1 MKLTR
6 RSFLVTT
13 VMALPAAAC
22 APQAPTPA
30 AKDAPKTETK
40 PATAPTQ
47 AAPAAKTE
55 AKPVAK
61 ASEGKITVITGVESV
76 NLDPHNGISI
86 SNPERNVAQQVMEYL
101 VVRDKDMKQ
110 VPMLATEWKTIDELT
125 WEFKLRQGVTFHNG
139 EPFNAAAVKFTMD
152 RAQQINKQEQIHQ
165 NIFLDRVETPD
176 DYTVRFVTKRPA
188 GNMLSRLNQFSIIPP
203 RYYSEAS
210 PEQAATR
217 PVGTGP
223 YKFME
228 WTKGDKIVL
237 EANPDYWGGPTPA
250 RTITFRAVPESGARI
265 NELLSGGADIIS
277 NVPPDQARSVE
288 TSTTRLSPVQGFR
301 KIFIGIRQKDN
312 PALQKKE
319 VRQALNHAVDFD
331 TIAKAI
337 LGGYGQRHGSWTGA
351 PNDVNKDLKPYTYD
365 PEKAKALLAQAG
377 YPNGFETTLQTP
389 VGRYNKDNEIAQA
402 IGDYLTKVGVT
413 TTVQPTEFAAH
424 SKSVSDKTTKDLFLL
439 GLGTYADYLQQLDWL
454 SARYSLNATFWE
466 NADFERLIDEAR
478 TTIDERK
485 QLEVLHRAERIAFE
499 EAPVIF
505 LYMQYDFS
513 GVSTKIDFE
522 TRPDEMM
529 FFKDVHFR

>member
-237 EANPDYWGGPTPA
+237 EASPDYWGGPPPA

-277 NVPPDQARSVE
+277 KSRPTRPGRSRRAPLACRRSRASARSSSE
-288 TSTTRLSPVQGFR
+288 SARRTTRPSR
-301 KIFIGIRQKDN
+301 R
-312 PALQKKE
+312 
-319 VRQALNHAVDFD
+319 R
-331 TIAKAI
+331 
-337 LGGYGQRHGSWTGA
+337 R
-351 PNDVNKDLKPYTYD
+351 
-365 PEKAKALLAQAG
+365 
-377 YPNGFETTLQTP
+377 
-389 VGRYNKDNEIAQA
+389 
-402 IGDYLTKVGVT
+402 
-413 TTVQPTEFAAH
+413 
-424 SKSVSDKTTKDLFLL
+424 
-439 GLGTYADYLQQLDWL
+439 
-454 SARYSLNATFWE
+454 SAR
-466 NADFERLIDEAR
+466 R
-478 TTIDERK
+478 
-485 QLEVLHRAERIAFE
+485 
-499 EAPVIF
+499 
-505 LYMQYDFS
+505 
-513 GVSTKIDFE
+513 
-522 TRPDEMM
+522 
-529 FFKDVHFR
+529 